1 MLYSSTE
8 MSNSLAAVVLS
19 ATRSSLDNIL
29 MPDANSGSSLNAPL
43 RDASESDS
51 RPLATSPA
59 RESRRPSN
67 NLPLELSSFV
77 GREKE
82 LAEVKRLLE
91 GTRLLTLTGS
101 GGCGKTRLALVA
113 ASELVGGFEDGAW
126 LVELASL
133 ADPSLVQG
141 AVATT
146 LGVREQPGN
155 PPTETL
161 SDYLRTKKML
171 LVLDNCEHLIETCA
185 VLAEA
190 LLRTCPNLR
199 ILATSREAFGIA
211 GETRLA
217 VPSLSLPDPRHLPTV
232 EDVAH
237 YEAAN
242 LFVDRAK
249 TVKPEFALTER
260 NAMSVAQICYRLD
273 GIPLAIELAAARVK
287 VLSVGQIA
295 ARLDDRFALLTDGGR
310 TALARQRTLEAAM
323 EWSHELL
330 LREERTLLRRL
341 SVFAGG
347 FTLEVAEEVCSGLPS
362 DEELEQSEVLD
373 LLSRLVD
380 KSLVVVVEQDGE
392 ARYRLLETIRQY
404 AAEKLERSGEAA
416 EIRRRHAGFMLTLAE
431 EAGPELKSPRQGEWL
446 ERLETEHDNL
456 RAAMRWMRG
465 EGATEAAARFAWAL
479 WLFWFHRGHQD
490 EGRRWIEEVLAKGDI
505 LSTGLR
511 AKAFYA
517 DGAMSWGLL
526 ESADTIRLLEKSR
539 ALFRQA
545 GDRHGAALALGAMGI
560 PTLQQGDVE
569 RATAILEEGI
579 ELLREV
585 GDRWEV
591 SFMLAHLGMIYL
603 DRDER
608 ARATRHF
615 EESLAL
621 SREVGHKFSG
631 SVSLYNL
638 ARAAEAQG
646 DHERAEGLY
655 AEGLTLAVEISDKA
669 NAAYCLEGLAR
680 VTGARGDHERA
691 VRIFG
696 TAEAL
701 LEAAGDPLYAHAQDR
716 PYYERA
722 VDALR
727 TRLDEEAFGEAW
739 SEGRAMEMEQALE
752 YALEPRQPSAPPA
765 YPAGLSAREVE
776 VLRLVANGM
785 TNAQV
790 ARELFISPNTVNR
803 HLNSIYGKLGVSSRA
818 AATRF
823 AAEHHLV

>member
-1 MLYSSTE
+1 
-8 MSNSLAAVVLS
+8 
-19 ATRSSLDNIL
+19 

-43 RDASESDS
+43 RDASESGPG
-51 RPLATSPA
+51 PLATFPA
-59 RESRRPSN
+59 RESRRPPN

-91 GTRLLTLTGS
+91 DNRLLTLTGS
-101 GGCGKTRLALVA
+101 GGCGKTRLALA
-113 ASELVGGFEDGAW
+113 AAGELVGGLEDGAW

-141 AVATT
+141 AVASA
-146 LGVREQPGN
+146 LGVREQPGS
-155 PPTETL
+155 PSTESL

-171 LVLDNCEHLIETCA
+171 LVLDNCEHLVEACA

-217 VPSLSLPDPRHLPTV
+217 VPSLSLPDPRRLPAV
-232 EDVAH
+232 EDVAR

-249 TVKPEFALTER
+249 AIKPEFALTER
-260 NAMSVAQICYRLD
+260 NAMYVAQVCYRLD
-273 GIPLAIELAAARVK
+273 GIPLAIELAAAKVK
-287 VLSVGQIA
+287 VLSVEQIA

-323 EWSHELL
+323 DWSHELL
-330 LREERTLLRRL
+330 SRGERTLLRRL

-347 FTLEVAEEVCSGLPS
+347 FTLEAAEAVCSGPPS
-362 DEELEQSEVLD
+362 DEELEQAEVLD

-380 KSLVVVVEQDGE
+380 RSLVLVAERDGK

-404 AAEKLERSGEAA
+404 GREKLERSGEAA
-416 EIRRRHAGFMLTLAE
+416 EIRRRHAGFLLTLAE
-431 EAGPELKSPRQGEWL
+431 EAGPELKGPRQGEWL

-456 RAAMRWMRG
+456 RAAMRWMDE
-465 EGATEAAARFAWAL
+465 EGGTEDAARLAWAL

-490 EGRRWIEEVLAKGDI
+490 EGRRWIEGVLAKGDA
-505 LSTGLR
+505 LPTDLR
-511 AKAFYA
+511 AKVLYA
-517 DGAMSWGLL
+517 DGAMSWGLR
-526 ESADTIRLLEKSR
+526 ESPDTIRLLEESR
-539 ALFRQA
+539 VLFRQA
-545 GDRHGAALALGAMGI
+545 GDGHGEALALAATGV

-579 ELLREV
+579 GLLREA
-585 GDRWEV
+585 GDKWETG
-591 SFMLAHLGMIYL
+591 FMLAHLGMIYL
-603 DRDER
+603 DRGEV

-621 SREVGHKFSG
+621 SREVGHRFSG
-631 SVSLYNL
+631 SVSLTNL
-638 ARAAEAQG
+638 AGAAQARG
-646 DHERAEGLY
+646 DHERAAGLY
-655 AEGLTLAVEISDKA
+655 SEGLTLAIELSDKA

-680 VTGARGDHERA
+680 ATGARGDHERA
-691 VRIFG
+691 ARLFG

-716 PYYERA
+716 ACYERA

-727 TRLDEEAFGEAW
+727 SRMGEEAFRAAW
-739 SEGRAMEMEQALE
+739 SEGRAMEMEEAVE
-752 YALEPRQPSAPPA
+752 YALEPREPSAPPS
-765 YPAGLSAREVE
+765 YPGGLSAREVE
-776 VLRLVANGM
+776 VLRLVANGI
-785 TNAQV
+785 TSAQV
-790 ARELFISPNTVNR
+790 AKELFISPNTVNR

-823 AAEHHLV
+823 ASEHNLV